1 MGSVE
6 ELASFFEQ
14 IADLD
19 EIKGEL
25 RFKVLAYRRAAEAI
39 RSIGESILSLE
50 EIKEL
55 RRFPGVGEG
64 IAKKISE
71 YNRTGTIT
79 RLEELK
85 DEMPIELVAL
95 LKIPN
100 LGPRRARLLYDE
112 LGVRSVVDLEEAAE
126 THKVAGLKGLGPKA
140 EQNILEGIKL
150 LRSHTGRLLLPQAYQ
165 VSAEIL
171 EGLREALPGITAER
185 AGSLRR
191 MKDTVGDIDILATWP
206 DPKKLMDVFCSLQA
220 VERVIARGDTKS
232 SILTREAV
240 QVDLRVVDENEWGA
254 ALQYFTGS
262 QPHNVHLREIAK
274 KQGLKVNEYGVFSV
288 KTGEKLTGADE
299 EEVYHALGLQWP
311 PPELREN
318 RGELEAAL
326 DGMLPCLVA
335 RADIAGDL
343 HLHTEATDGYASLE
357 DLRRTATGLGY
368 GWLGITDHAANLKI
382 ARGLERT
389 RLLTQREE
397 IRALNRKAGPHLLAG
412 SELNIGNEGEVDYD
426 EELLAQL
433 DFTIASVH
441 GGFRQERA
449 QLTRRVLR
457 AMENPRVRIIG
468 HPTGRVIGQR
478 PAFDIDMDAV
488 LRKAAETGTALELN
502 SFPDRLDLNDEYLL
516 RAKRL
521 GVKIALGSDAH
532 RAEHMEYM
540 FYGVAT
546 ARRGWLEKDDILNT
560 MSLRQLQQWLQHPK
574 GPCR

>member
-1 MGSVE
+1 MGSVD

-39 RSIGESILSLE
+39 RSVGDSILFIE
-50 EIKEL
+50 DVKEL
-55 RRFPGVGEG
+55 RRYPGVGEG

-71 YNRTGTIT
+71 YNRTGSIT

-95 LKIPN
+95 LKIPH

-126 THKVAGLKGLGPKA
+126 AHKVASLKGLGPKA

-150 LRSHTGRLLLPQAYQ
+150 LRSHTGRLLLPQAYHISQ
-165 VSAEIL
+165 EIL
-171 EGLREALPGITAER
+171 DGLREALPGITAER

-191 MKDTVGDIDILATWP
+191 MRETVGDIDILATWP
-206 DPKKLMDVFCSLQA
+206 DPGELMEVFCTLP
-220 VERVIARGDTKS
+220 VVDRVIARGDTKS
-232 SILTREAV
+232 SIVTLEAV
-240 QVDLRVVDENEWGA
+240 QVDLRVVEGGEWGA

-262 QPHNVHLREIAK
+262 QQHNVHLRELAK
-274 KQGLKVNEYGVFSV
+274 RQGLKVNEYGVFSV
-288 KTGEKLTGADE
+288 ESGEKLTGALE
-299 EEVYHALGLQWP
+299 EDVYRAIGLRWP

-318 RGELEAAL
+318 RGELEASLA
-326 DGMLPCLVA
+326 GTLPVLVS
-335 RADIAGDL
+335 REDLAGDF

-357 DLRRTATGLGY
+357 DLRKMASGLGY
-368 GWLGITDHAANLKI
+368 AWLGITDHAENLKI
-382 ARGLERT
+382 ARGLERPK
-389 RLLTQREE
+389 LLAQLEA
-397 IRALNRKAGPHLLAG
+397 IHSLNRKAGPHLLAG
-412 SELNIGNEGEVDYD
+412 SELNIGNDGDVDYD
-426 EELLAQL
+426 EEMLGKL
-433 DFTIASVH
+433 DFAIASIH
-441 GGFRQERA
+441 GGFRQDRE

-457 AMENPRVRIIG
+457 AMENPHVRIIG

-478 PAFDIDMDAV
+478 PPYDIDMDAV

-502 SFPDRLDLNDEYLL
+502 SFPDRLDLSDEYLL
-516 RAKRL
+516 RAKQL

-532 RAEHMEYM
+532 RAEHLEYM

-546 ARRGWLEKDDILNT
+546 ARRGWLEKDDVLNT
-560 MSLRQLQQWLQHPK
+560 MSLKQLQQWLRRPK
-574 GPCR
+574 GPSR